1 MCSVRSAPSCIAH
14 EASCDPMSEA
24 AYRVP
29 QAWPSHVPC
38 HRAFHSRGSI
48 VMSHNRYDE
57 RRATMVQLRLRR
69 VG

>member
-1 MCSVRSAPSCIAH
+1 
-14 EASCDPMSEA
+14 MSEA